1 MDNKFIFWD
10 EMWNEP
16 RPKPEDKES
25 VAKCCGDWDEK
36 GNCQCK
42 TKQDENKNKE

>member
-1 MDNKFIFWD
+1 MDNNFIFWD

-16 RPKPEDKES
+16 KPKDKEPNNE
-25 VAKCCGDWDEK
+25 CCGDWDET

-42 TKQDENKNKE
+42 IKKDENKNQE